1 MFRLAALL
9 FRGLSGSDRFR
20 RSKTR
25 RKIFSS
31 ALSLL
36 IPVVLSAFGILFC
49 SKLREYMIRICEN
62 LFLMM
67 MSMLDVRPGRVST
80 TYICI
85 NPLTSGSTSRVG
97 PRCGTHTPIS
107 ALLSKSSEISNPKH
121 CPCAFQSASVGSQS
135 VTKYSSKPSIVF
147 ISSAPTSNPSTFP
160 LATILSFVT
169 LLGKGTYPCC
179 RLHLIKSCAGVQ
191 AYLFDNSTI
200 FGCFIRRARASGAYA
215 STTISC
221 WAQNEVISV
230 RVLKGWTSI

>member
-67 MSMLDVRPGRVST
+67 MVMSMLDVRPGRAST
-80 TYICI
+80 IYLCL
-85 NPLTSGSTSRVG
+85 NPLILVQHQESVHDVE
-97 PRCGTHTPIS
+97 PTHPS
-107 ALLSKSSEISNPKH
+107 VLC
-121 CPCAFQSASVGSQS
+121 CPSLA
-135 VTKYSSKPSIVF
+135 KYQIQNTVH
-147 ISSAPTSNPSTFP
+147 APFNQH
-160 LATILSFVT
+160 
-169 LLGKGTYPCC
+169 
-179 RLHLIKSCAGVQ
+179 R
-191 AYLFDNSTI
+191 
-200 FGCFIRRARASGAYA
+200 
-215 STTISC
+215 
-221 WAQNEVISV
+221 
-230 RVLKGWTSI
+230 